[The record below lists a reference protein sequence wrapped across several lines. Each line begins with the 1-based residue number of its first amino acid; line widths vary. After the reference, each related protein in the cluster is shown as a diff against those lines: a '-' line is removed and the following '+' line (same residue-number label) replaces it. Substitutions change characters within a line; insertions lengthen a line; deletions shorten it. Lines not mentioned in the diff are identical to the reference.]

1 VPARDGKIKAP
12 TTVGR
17 MWLVGLGI
25 LGFGIIGLAGVCLK
39 NLRFQSANRHRT
51 PLNVISS
58 P

>member
-39 NLRFQSANRHRT
+39 NLRDFNHPTAIAR
-51 PLNVISS
+51 L
-58 P
+58 